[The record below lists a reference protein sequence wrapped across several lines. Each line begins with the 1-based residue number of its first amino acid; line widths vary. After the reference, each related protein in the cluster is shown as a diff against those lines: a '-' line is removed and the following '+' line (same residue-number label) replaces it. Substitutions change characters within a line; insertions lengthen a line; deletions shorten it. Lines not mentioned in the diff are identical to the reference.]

1 MFLSEG
7 HLIQIQVFSFDTRP
21 KISLSKQIN
30 SKRPISETNS
40 GVIWQAVQR
49 FEFFNKRGCFR

>member
-7 HLIQIQVFSFDTRP
+7 RLIQIQVFSFDTRL

-30 SKRPISETNS
+30 SKSPISETNS
-40 GVIWQAVQR
+40 GYMAGSSEI
-49 FEFFNKRGCFR
+49 